1 METIL
6 GGRYRTRE
14 LIGTGGAASVY
25 RAVDE
30 SLGRDVAVKMFAPT
44 TPDDDEYRRQ
54 HTETLLLATLNH
66 PGLVT
71 LLDAGLHTADD
82 GATTS
87 FLVMELIEG
96 ADLRRRLRVGPLT
109 SVETAQIGADLADAL
124 NYIHDQGVIHRDVKP
139 ANILLANGHAA
150 DTRHHPKLSD
160 FGIARMVE
168 ASMATAQGATIGTAN
183 YLSPEQALG
192 HPVTGASD
200 VYSLALV
207 LLECLTHQKAFSG
220 TPMEAALARLLRDPE
235 VPDSLPGHWKDLLTR
250 MTNRDPDARPT
261 AHEVAVSLRNLAEAP
276 LPDQSALTLP
286 YSAPSGPDGSDASD
300 GPANVVASAPVLFPA
315 ARPSDAGS
323 SATGPAHGGP
333 VAAVQPTP
341 GPPAG
346 GTPSAESPG
355 ERTGGNTTGN
365 LAIPA
370 PPNRAPSVG

>member
-1 METIL
+1 METFL
-6 GGRYRTRE
+6 GGRYRTQE

-30 SLGRDVAVKMFAPT
+30 SLGRDVAVKMFSPT

-96 ADLRRRLRVGPLT
+96 PDLRRRLKSEAISDL
-109 SVETAQIGADLADAL
+109 EAAQIGADLADAL
-124 NYIHDQGVIHRDVKP
+124 NYIHGQGVIHRDVKP
-139 ANILLANGHAA
+139 ANILLANGHSH

-192 HPVTGASD
+192 HQVSIASD
-200 VYSLALV
+200 IYSLGLV
-207 LLECLTHQKAFSG
+207 LLECLTQQKAFPG
-220 TPMEAALARLLRDPE
+220 TPMEAAVGRLLRDPE
-235 VPDSLPGHWKDLLTR
+235 IPESLDAQWAELLAGMTR
-250 MTNRDPDARPT
+250 RAPEDRPT
-261 AHEVAVSLRNLAEAP
+261 AHEVALALRGMAEAP
-276 LPDQSALTLP
+276 VPEQTVP
-286 YSAPSGPDGSDASD
+286 GKPSGTSED
-300 GPANVVASAPVLFPA
+300 
-315 ARPSDAGS
+315 
-323 SATGPAHGGP
+323 
-333 VAAVQPTP
+333 
-341 GPPAG
+341 
-346 GTPSAESPG
+346 
-355 ERTGGNTTGN
+355 RTGGNTTGN
-365 LAIPA
+365 IIIPA

>member
-96 ADLRRRLRVGPLT
+96 ADLRRRLRGRPLT

-124 NYIHDQGVIHRDVKP
+124 NYIHNEGVIHRDVKP
-139 ANILLANGHAA
+139 ANILLANGHAE

-207 LLECLTHQKAFSG
+207 LLECLTSEKAFSG

-235 VPDSLPGHWKDLLTR
+235 VPDSLPDHWKDLLTR
-250 MTNRDPDARPT
+250 MTNRNPDARPT
-261 AHEVAVSLRNLAEAP
+261 AHEVAVSLRHLAETP
-276 LPDQSALTLP
+276 LPEHSALMSP
-286 YSAPSGPDGSDASD
+286 SIGSAESDRSGD
-300 GPANVVASAPVLFPA
+300 VVAASAAAVFPA
-315 ARPSDAGS
+315 AGLS
-323 SATGPAHGGP
+323 SVP
-333 VAAVQPTP
+333 PTT
-341 GPPAG
+341 GPPAARAS
-346 GTPSAESPG
+346 SAESPG